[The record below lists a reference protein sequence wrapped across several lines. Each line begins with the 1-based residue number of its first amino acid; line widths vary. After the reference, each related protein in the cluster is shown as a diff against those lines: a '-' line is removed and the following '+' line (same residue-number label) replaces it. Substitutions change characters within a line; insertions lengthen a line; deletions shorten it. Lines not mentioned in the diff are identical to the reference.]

1 MTGEEFYKWLH
12 SKKEINICEI
22 DFTFDPNDP
31 LAVVLLSIRIVA
43 DSEEIII
50 PYPKTTDDE
59 EQIMTKAVSVI
70 LVLNRLMKQ
79 YGIDKIFNYL
89 PLTED
94 GGIFE
99 AEQKTGK
106 IIHNMKK
113 GGIDYGTYN
122 R

>member
-22 DFTFDPNDP
+22 EFTFDPIDP
-31 LAVVLLSIRIVA
+31 LAVVLLSIQIVA
-43 DSEEIII
+43 DGEKIII
-50 PYPKTTDDE
+50 PYPKITDSE

-70 LVLNRLMKQ
+70 LVLNRLMEQ
-79 YGIDKIFNYL
+79 YGIDKVFNYL
-89 PLTED
+89 PSTED

-99 AEQKTGK
+99 ADQEAKK